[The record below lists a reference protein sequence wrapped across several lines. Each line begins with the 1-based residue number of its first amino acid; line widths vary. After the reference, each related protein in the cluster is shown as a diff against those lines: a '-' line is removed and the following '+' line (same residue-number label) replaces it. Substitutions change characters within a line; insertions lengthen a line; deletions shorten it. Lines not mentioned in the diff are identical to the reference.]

1 MELEQRIID
10 IFDASIE
17 LKLKCREELPGVIA
31 SAGEHMVHCL
41 LSDKKILT
49 CGNGGS
55 AFAAQHFVS
64 RMLNRFE
71 RERPALPAFALTA
84 DSTTITAIANDYSF
98 NEIFSK
104 QIRALGQDGDIL
116 LTVTTSGTS
125 ANTVQAIQAAHDRD
139 MKVIAL
145 TAKDGGDV
153 TRLLGQEDI
162 EVRVPTQ
169 SAARA
174 QEMHLLIIHT
184 LCDLIDRQIFGA
196 DI

>member
-1 MELEQRIID
+1 MELEQRITDLID
-10 IFDASIE
+10 SNIE
-17 LKLKCREELPGVIA
+17 VALKCREDLPPYIA
-31 SAGEHMVHCL
+31 HAGELLVHCL
-41 LSDKKILT
+41 LSDKKILS

-71 RERPALPAFALTA
+71 RERPALPAIALSS

-104 QIRALGQDGDIL
+104 PIRALGQEGDIL
-116 LTVTTSGTS
+116 LAISTSGTS
-125 ANTVQAIQAAHDRD
+125 ANTVQAVQAAHDRN
-139 MKVIAL
+139 MRVVAL
-145 TAKDGGDV
+145 TARDGGDV
-153 TRLLGQEDI
+153 TRLLHQDDI
-162 EVRVPTQ
+162 EVRVPTT
-169 SAARA
+169 SSARA
-174 QEMHLLIIHT
+174 QELHLLIIHT

>member
-1 MELEQRIID
+1 MELENRITDLID
-10 IFDASIE
+10 TNIE
-17 LKLKCREELPGVIA
+17 VALKCREELPAYIA
-31 SAGEHMVHCL
+31 HAGEMLVHCL
-41 LSDKKILT
+41 LSDRKILS

-71 RERPALPAFALTA
+71 RERPALPAIALSS

-104 QIRALGQDGDIL
+104 PIRALGQEGDIL
-116 LTVTTSGTS
+116 LAISTSGTS
-125 ANTVQAIQAAHDRD
+125 ANTVQAVQAAHDRN
-139 MKVIAL
+139 MRVIAL

-153 TRLLGQEDI
+153 TRLLLQDDI
-162 EVRVPTQ
+162 EVRIPTNT
-169 SAARA
+169 SSRA
-174 QEMHLLIIHT
+174 QEMHLLVIHT

>member
-1 MELEQRIID
+1 MELEERIVD
-10 IFDASIE
+10 LFDGNIE
-17 LKLKCREELPGVIA
+17 LALKCREELPPYIA
-31 SAGEHMVHCL
+31 HAGEQLVHCL
-41 LSDKKILT
+41 LSDRKILT

-55 AFAAQHFVS
+55 ALAAQHFVS

-71 RERPALPAFALTA
+71 RERPALPALSLCS
-84 DSTTITAIANDYSF
+84 DNTTITAIANDYSF

-116 LTVTTSGTS
+116 LAISTSGTS
-125 ANTVQAIQAAHDRD
+125 ANTVQAVQAAHDRS
-139 MKVIAL
+139 MRVIAL

-153 TRLLGQEDI
+153 TRLLTHDDI

-169 SAARA
+169 SSARA
-174 QEMHLLIIHT
+174 HETHLLITHM

>member
-1 MELEQRIID
+1 MELEQRITEL
-10 IFDASIE
+10 FDSNIE
-17 LKLKCREELPGVIA
+17 VALKCREDLPAYIA
-31 SAGEHMVHCL
+31 HAGEQLVHCL
-41 LSDKKILT
+41 LSDHKILS

-71 RERPALPAFALTA
+71 RERPALPAIALSS

-104 QIRALGQDGDIL
+104 PIRALGQDGDL
-116 LTVTTSGTS
+116 LLAISTSGTS
-125 ANTVQAIQAAHDRD
+125 ANTVQAVQAAHDRN
-139 MKVIAL
+139 MRVIAL
-145 TAKDGGDV
+145 TARDGGDV
-153 TRLLGQEDI
+153 TRLLSHDDI
-162 EVRVPTQ
+162 EIRIPTQ
-169 SAARA
+169 SSARA
-174 QEMHLLIIHT
+174 QELHLLVVHS

>member
-1 MELEQRIID
+1 MELEQRITD
-10 IFDASIE
+10 LFDSNIE
-17 LKLKCREELPGVIA
+17 VALKCREELPAYIA
-31 SAGEHMVHCL
+31 HAGELLVHCL
-41 LSDKKILT
+41 LSDKKILS

-55 AFAAQHFVS
+55 AFSAQHFVS

-71 RERPALPAFALTA
+71 RERPALPAIALSS

-104 QIRALGQDGDIL
+104 PIRALGQDGDIL
-116 LTVTTSGTS
+116 LAISTSGTS
-125 ANTVQAIQAAHDRD
+125 ANTVQAVQAAHDRN
-139 MKVIAL
+139 MRVVAL
-145 TAKDGGDV
+145 TARDGGDV
-153 TRLLGQEDI
+153 TRLLLQDDI

-174 QEMHLLIIHT
+174 QELHLLIIHT

>member
-1 MELEQRIID
+1 MELEQRITD
-10 IFDASIE
+10 LFDSNIE
-17 LKLKCREELPGVIA
+17 VALKCREELPAIIA
-31 SAGEHMVHCL
+31 HAGELLVHCL
-41 LSDKKILT
+41 LSDRKILS

-55 AFAAQHFVS
+55 AFSAQHFVS

-71 RERPALPAFALTA
+71 RERPALPAIALSS

-104 QIRALGQDGDIL
+104 PIRALGQEGDIL
-116 LTVTTSGTS
+116 LAISTSGTS
-125 ANTVQAIQAAHDRD
+125 ANTVQAVQAAHDRN
-139 MKVIAL
+139 MRVVAL
-145 TAKDGGDV
+145 TARDGGDV
-153 TRLLGQEDI
+153 TRLLLQDDI

-169 SAARA
+169 SSARA
-174 QEMHLLIIHT
+174 QEIHLLIIHT

>member
-1 MELEQRIID
+1 MELEQRITD
-10 IFDASIE
+10 LFDSNIE
-17 LKLKCREELPGVIA
+17 VALKCREDLPNYIA
-31 SAGEHMVHCL
+31 HAGELLVHCL
-41 LSDKKILT
+41 LSDKKILS

-55 AFAAQHFVS
+55 AFSAQHFVS

-71 RERPALPAFALTA
+71 RERPALPAIALSS

-104 QIRALGQDGDIL
+104 PIRALGQEGDIL
-116 LTVTTSGTS
+116 LAISTSGTS
-125 ANTVQAIQAAHDRD
+125 ANTVQAVQAAHDRN
-139 MKVIAL
+139 MRVVAL
-145 TAKDGGDV
+145 TARDGGDV
-153 TRLLGQEDI
+153 TRLLHQDDI

-174 QEMHLLIIHT
+174 QELHLLIIHT

>member
-1 MELEQRIID
+1 MDLEQRIIEL
-10 IFDASIE
+10 FDANIDST
-17 LKLKCREELPGVIA
+17 LKCRDELPASIA
-31 SAGEHMVHCL
+31 NAGENMVHCM
-41 LSDKKILT
+41 LSDGKILT

-71 RERPALPAFALTA
+71 RERPALPAITLTA

-98 NEIFSK
+98 NEVFSK
-104 QIRALGQDGDIL
+104 QIRALGQSSDIL
-116 LTVTTSGTS
+116 LAITTSGTS
-125 ANTVQAIQAAHDRD
+125 ANIVQAVQAAHDRS

-145 TAKDGGDV
+145 TGRDGGDV
-153 TRLLGQEDI
+153 TRLLTHDDI
-162 EVRVPTQ
+162 EIRAPSQ
-169 SAARA
+169 SSARI
-174 QEMHLLIIHT
+174 QENHLLIIHT

>member
-1 MELEQRIID
+1 MELEQRITD
-10 IFDASIE
+10 LFDSNIE
-17 LKLKCREELPGVIA
+17 VALKCREELPAYIA
-31 SAGEHMVHCL
+31 HAGELLVHCL
-41 LSDKKILT
+41 LSDKKILS

-55 AFAAQHFVS
+55 AFSAQHFVS

-71 RERPALPAFALTA
+71 RERPALPAIALSS

-104 QIRALGQDGDIL
+104 PIRALGQEGDIL
-116 LTVTTSGTS
+116 LAISTSGTS
-125 ANTVQAIQAAHDRD
+125 ANTVQAVQAAHDRN
-139 MKVIAL
+139 MRVVAL
-145 TAKDGGDV
+145 TARDGGDV
-153 TRLLGQEDI
+153 TRLLLQDDI

-174 QEMHLLIIHT
+174 QELHLLIIHT

>member
-153 TRLLGQEDI
+153 TRLLVQEDI

>member
-1 MELEQRIID
+1 MELEQRITD
-10 IFDASIE
+10 LFDSNIE
-17 LKLKCREELPGVIA
+17 VALKCREELPTYIA
-31 SAGEHMVHCL
+31 HAGELLVHCL
-41 LSDKKILT
+41 LSDKKILS

-55 AFAAQHFVS
+55 AFSAQHFVS

-71 RERPALPAFALTA
+71 RERPALPAIALSS

-104 QIRALGQDGDIL
+104 PIRALGQEGDIL
-116 LTVTTSGTS
+116 LAISTSGTS
-125 ANTVQAIQAAHDRD
+125 ANTVQAVQAAHDRN
-139 MKVIAL
+139 MRVVAL
-145 TAKDGGDV
+145 TARDGGDV
-153 TRLLGQEDI
+153 TRLLHQDDI

-174 QEMHLLIIHT
+174 QELHLLIIHT

>member
-1 MELEQRIID
+1 MELEQRITD
-10 IFDASIE
+10 LLDSNIE
-17 LKLKCREELPGVIA
+17 VALKCREELPAYIA
-31 SAGEHMVHCL
+31 HAGELLVHCL
-41 LSDKKILT
+41 LSDKKILS

-55 AFAAQHFVS
+55 AFSAQHFVS

-71 RERPALPAFALTA
+71 RERPALPAIALSS

-104 QIRALGQDGDIL
+104 PIRALGQEGDIL
-116 LTVTTSGTS
+116 LAISTSGTS
-125 ANTVQAIQAAHDRD
+125 ANTVQAVQAAHDRN
-139 MKVIAL
+139 MRVVAL
-145 TAKDGGDV
+145 TARDGGDV
-153 TRLLGQEDI
+153 TRLLHQDDI

-174 QEMHLLIIHT
+174 QELHLLIIHT

>member
-1 MELEQRIID
+1 MELEDRIVD
-10 IFDASIE
+10 IIDASIE
-17 LKLKCREELPGVIA
+17 LKLKCRDALPASIA
-31 SAGEHMVHCL
+31 VAGEHLVHCL

-55 AFAAQHFVS
+55 AFSAQHFVS

-71 RERPALPAFALTA
+71 RERPALPAFALTT

-104 QIRALGQDGDIL
+104 QIRALGHEGDIL

-125 ANTVQAIQAAHDRD
+125 ANTVQAVQAAHDRN
-139 MKVIAL
+139 MKIVAL
-145 TAKDGGDV
+145 TARDGGDV
-153 TRLLGQEDI
+153 TRLLNHEDI
-162 EVRVPTQ
+162 EIRVPTQ

-174 QEMHLLIIHT
+174 QEMHLLVIHA

>member
-1 MELEQRIID
+1 MELEQRITD
-10 IFDASIE
+10 LFDSNIE
-17 LKLKCREELPGVIA
+17 VALKCREELPNYIA
-31 SAGEHMVHCL
+31 HAGELLVHCL
-41 LSDKKILT
+41 LSDKKILS

-55 AFAAQHFVS
+55 AFSAQHFVS

-71 RERPALPAFALTA
+71 RERPALPAIALSS

-104 QIRALGQDGDIL
+104 PIRALGQEGDIL
-116 LTVTTSGTS
+116 LAISTSGTS
-125 ANTVQAIQAAHDRD
+125 ANTVQAVQAAHDRN
-139 MKVIAL
+139 MRVVAL
-145 TAKDGGDV
+145 TARDGGDV
-153 TRLLGQEDI
+153 TRLLHQDDI

-174 QEMHLLIIHT
+174 QELHLLIIHT